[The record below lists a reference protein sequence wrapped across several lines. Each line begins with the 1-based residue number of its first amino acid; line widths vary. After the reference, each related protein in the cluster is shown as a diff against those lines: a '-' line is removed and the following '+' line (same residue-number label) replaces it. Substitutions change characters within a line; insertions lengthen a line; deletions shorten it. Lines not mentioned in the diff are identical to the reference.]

1 MKNSFGDIITD
12 QKRIANLLN
21 YHFSKLGDFFGEKGK
36 RLPAPNFSLASTS
49 FKFQPISLFLCKK
62 ALNELNSNKPLGPSN
77 IPAWALKDC
86 MNIVAEPLQFLIN
99 AFIFEGSFPQQLKQ
113 ARITPIFKSG
123 DAENPKSYRPLT
135 ITSALAK
142 IFEKIL
148 NEQITEY
155 LNRNNLIC
163 PNQLGFRKKMS
174 TSDALI
180 LATENIRREIDE
192 NEVVAAA
199 CLDLSKAF
207 DSISYEILLQKL
219 EKLNFDSNSISMI
232 RSFLTCRSQKVCFET
247 ACSDWINLHQ
257 GVPQGT
263 ILGPLLFNI
272 YVNSMHLHVTEP
284 VKIVQF
290 ADDTFLFAANEDIE
304 VGTNQL
310 ERVIENLLVFFS
322 KSSIESKCYQN

>member
-1 MKNSFGDIITD
+1 M
-12 QKRIANLLN
+12 
-21 YHFSKLGDFFGEKGK
+21 
-36 RLPAPNFSLASTS
+36 
-49 FKFQPISLFLCKK
+49 CKK
-62 ALNELNSNKPLGPSN
+62 ALKELNANKPLGPSN

-86 MNIVAEPLQFLIN
+86 MNIVAEPLQFPIN

-113 ARITPIFKSG
+113 AHITPIFKSG
-123 DAENPKSYRPLT
+123 DAENPKNYRPIS

-155 LNRNNLIC
+155 LNKSNLIC
-163 PNQLGFRKKMS
+163 PNQFGFRKKMS

-192 NEVVAAA
+192 NKFVAAA

-207 DSISYEILLQKL
+207 DSISHEILLQKQ
-219 EKLNFDSNSISMI
+219 EKLNFDSNSIPMI
-232 RSFLTCRSQKVCFET
+232 RSFLTCRTQKVCLENV
-247 ACSDWINLHQ
+247 CSDWINLYQ

-284 VKIVQF
+284 VKIVQY
-290 ADDTFLFAANEDIE
+290 ANDTFLFTANEDIE
-304 VGTNQL
+304 VGINQL
-310 ERVIENLLVFFS
+310 ERVIENLLVFFQNHQLNLNATKTEFIIFS
-322 KSSIESKCYQN
+322 EKSRNQEKIMN